1 MRLGQSL
8 SFWVCVV
15 LQISFASII
24 FFMTYAVYPEVCIL
38 GKSFVVGSYI
48 MFFLSVFITSFICTD
63 YSCQTILN
71 KLFAGHCREAI
82 YFSNFITVWIG
93 SVIIA
98 AAYWIALL
106 VFSVFVG
113 FEAGMPMNEFW
124 FLIIAK
130 LAAVTALTS
139 LYVLLSEL
147 ITSKS
152 AAVTAALILSFIGVG
167 DPAGATNIRF
177 ISIFLSDIM
186 PSGQLYQ
193 MMMMEPM
200 SDIKRIFPLY
210 SLIVTVISSAIGV
223 VIFRRKDLK

>member
-15 LQISFASII
+15 LQISFASIL

-38 GKSFVVGSYI
+38 GKSFIVGPYI

-63 YSCQTILN
+63 YSCRTILN
-71 KLFAGHCREAI
+71 KLFAGHSREAI

-147 ITSKS
+147 IASKS
-152 AAVTAALILSFIGVG
+152 VAVTAALILSFICSG

-177 ISIFLSDIM
+177 ISIFFSDIM
-186 PSGQLYQ
+186 PSGQLDQ
-193 MMMMEPM
+193 MVLTETI
-200 SDIKRIFPLY
+200 SDIKRVFPLY